1 MVTDKTKLYRA
12 ARIDSGIMAAIHGA
26 AFPAHDAW
34 SPAVFGQQLEL
45 PGVFGLLH
53 ASGGMI
59 LVRVAA
65 DEAEILTLAVI
76 PEARRCGIALALL
89 HESTMTA
96 SAMGATAVFLEVSVA
111 NSAARAVYTRAGFKP
126 VGRRRDYYSDRS
138 DALVLRLDTSEP
150 G

>member
-1 MVTDKTKLYRA
+1 
-12 ARIDSGIMAAIHGA
+12 MATIHRA

-34 SPAVFGQQLEL
+34 SQTVFSQQLEL

-76 PEARRCGIALALL
+76 PEARRCGIAMALL
-89 HESTMTA
+89 HESTITA
-96 SAMGATAVFLEVSVA
+96 SAMGATTVFLEVSVA
-111 NSAARAVYTRAGFKP
+111 NSAARLVYTRAGFKP
-126 VGRRRDYYSDRS
+126 VGRRREYYSDRS
-138 DALVLRLDTSEP
+138 DALVLRLDTGER

>member
-1 MVTDKTKLYRA
+1 
-12 ARIDSGIMAAIHGA
+12 MAAIHAA

-34 SPAVFGQQLEL
+34 SQAVFGQQLEL

-53 ASGGMI
+53 ASGGLI

-65 DEAEILTLAVI
+65 DEGEILTLGVT
-76 PEARRCGIALALL
+76 PEARRGGVATALL
-89 HESTMTA
+89 RK
-96 SAMGATAVFLEVSVA
+96 SAMIAAGMGATAVFLEVSVA
-111 NSAARAVYTRAGFKP
+111 NSVALALYTRIGFAT

-138 DALVLRLDTSEP
+138 DALVLRLDTGEP